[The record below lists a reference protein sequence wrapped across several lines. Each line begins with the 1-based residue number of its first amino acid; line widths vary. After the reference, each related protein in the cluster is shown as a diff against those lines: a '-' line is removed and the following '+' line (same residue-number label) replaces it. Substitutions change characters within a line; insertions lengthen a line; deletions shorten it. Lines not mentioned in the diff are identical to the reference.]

1 MGRCARAWLA
11 LWLLLAA
18 TAAHAEP
25 TLAATAAEAE
35 PPLAKRLE
43 AALSARALR
52 GAQLGALVVTR
63 EGGRVLYERAADR
76 GLVPASNQKILTA
89 IAALSVF
96 GPTHDFPIEVF
107 SEAAPD
113 AEGAVGTLFLR
124 PGGDPSLTSEDF
136 WRLAADLRK
145 AGVRRV
151 KGGVVIDDSAFD
163 TERWHPAWGPVS
175 ARAYHAPIAAF
186 TVNYGAF
193 AVDVQAGAGPG
204 DPVRVSVDPPV
215 PYLRLTNRATTGPP
229 RSRDSL
235 AVERS
240 AGDDHERVVVS
251 GIAVAG
257 SSGET
262 VYRSVLDPVAYA
274 SSVLR
279 AQLEANGIAVEGASR
294 RAGVPESAVPILTF
308 EGHSLARIVRL
319 CLKYSSNP
327 IAEGLVKAL
336 GARATG
342 DRGSWGNGIPAMAD
356 ALAAA
361 GLSTEGMA
369 IVDGSGLSY
378 DNRVSPRQMVA
389 ALRLADSSFAFGP
402 EFVSSLPIA
411 AGDGTLE
418 KRAAKAAN
426 AVRAKTGLLT
436 GVTALSGFAELADG
450 TQVVFSLIANGFRG
464 SAERAMDAVDSFVN
478 ALTTSSMPPESSGG

>member
-1 MGRCARAWLA
+1 MGRRAWTWLTFWLA
-11 LWLLLAA
+11 IAA

-25 TLAATAAEAE
+25 
-35 PPLAKRLE
+35 PLADRLD

-52 GAQLGALVVTR
+52 GAQLGALVVMR
-63 EGGRVLYERAADR
+63 DGGRVLYERSPDR

-96 GPTHDFPIEVF
+96 GPTHAFPVEVF

-113 AEGAVGTLFLR
+113 AEGAVGSLFVR
-124 PGGDPSLTSEDF
+124 GGGDPSLTSEDF

-151 KGGVVIDDSAFD
+151 NGGLAIDDSAFD
-163 TERWHPAWGPVS
+163 SDRWHPGWGPVS
-175 ARAYHAPIAAF
+175 ARAYHAPVGAF

-193 AVDVQAGAGPG
+193 AVAVQPGGEPG
-204 DPVRVSVDPPV
+204 DPVRVSVDPPI
-215 PYLRLTNRATTGPP
+215 PYLRVTNRATTGPP
-229 RSRDSL
+229 RARDSL
-235 AVERS
+235 TVERS
-240 AGDDHERVVVS
+240 AGGDHERVVVS
-251 GIAVAG
+251 GVAAAG
-257 SSGET
+257 GDPET

-279 AQLEANGIAVEGASR
+279 AQLEANGIAVEGAPR
-294 RAGVPESAVPILTF
+294 RAVVPESAVPVLTF
-308 EGHSLARIVRL
+308 DGNSVAQIVRL
-319 CLKYSSNP
+319 FLKYSNNA

-336 GARATG
+336 GARASG
-342 DRGSWGNGIPAMAD
+342 GKGSWRNGVPAMTQ
-356 ALAAA
+356 ALAEA
-361 GLSTEGMA
+361 GLSTEGMT

-378 DNRVSPRQMVA
+378 GNRVSPRQMVA
-389 ALRLADSSFAFGP
+389 ALRLADSSFRFGP
-402 EFVSSLPIA
+402 EFVASLPIA

-418 KRAAKAAN
+418 KRAAEAAH

-436 GVTALSGFAELADG
+436 RVTALSGFAELADG

-464 SAERAMDAVDSFVN
+464 SAEGAMDAVDGFVN
-478 ALTTSSMPPESSGG
+478 ALTTASIPAEQTPAEASDG

>member
-1 MGRCARAWLA
+1 MGRCARTWLA
-11 LWLLLAA
+11 LWLAIAA

-25 TLAATAAEAE
+25 
-35 PPLAKRLE
+35 PLADRLD
-43 AALSARALR
+43 AALSARALH
-52 GAQLGALVVTR
+52 GAKLGALVVTR
-63 EGGRVLYERAADR
+63 DGGRVLYERAADR

-96 GPTHDFPIEVF
+96 GPTHDFPVEVF

-113 AEGAVGTLFLR
+113 AAGSVGSLFLR
-124 PGGDPSLTSEDF
+124 AGGDPSLTSEDF

-151 KGGVVIDDSAFD
+151 RGGLVIDDSAFD
-163 TERWHPAWGPVS
+163 SDRWHPGWGPVS
-175 ARAYHAPIAAF
+175 ARAYHAPVGAF

-193 AVDVQAGAGPG
+193 SVEVQAGAQPG

-215 PYLRLTNRATTGPP
+215 PYLRMTNRATTGPP
-229 RSRDSL
+229 QARGSL
-235 AVERS
+235 TVERS
-240 AGDDHERVVVS
+240 AGGDYERVVVS
-251 GIAVAG
+251 GVAAAG
-257 SSGET
+257 GAGET
-262 VYRSVLDPVAYA
+262 VYRSVLDPVGYA

-279 AQLEANGIAVEGASR
+279 LQLEANGIAVNGVPR
-294 RAGVPESAVPILTF
+294 RAVVPESAVPLLTF
-308 EGHSLARIVRL
+308 DGRSVAQIVRL
-319 CLKYSSNP
+319 FLKYSNNA

-336 GARATG
+336 GAQATG
-342 DRGSWGNGIPAMAD
+342 GKGSWQNGVPAMKD

-361 GLSTEGMA
+361 GLSTEGMT

-389 ALRLADSSFAFGP
+389 ALRLADSSFRFGP
-402 EFVSSLPIA
+402 EFVASLPIA

-418 KRAAKAAN
+418 KRAAEAAD

-436 GVTALSGFAELADG
+436 RITALSGFAELADG
-450 TQVVFSLIANGFRG
+450 TQVVFSLIANGFG
-464 SAERAMDAVDSFVN
+464 SSAEGAMDAVDGFVN
-478 ALTTSSMPPESSGG
+478 ALTTASIPADPQPAEASGE

>member
-1 MGRCARAWLA
+1 MGRRARTWLA
-11 LWLLLAA
+11 FWLAIAA

-25 TLAATAAEAE
+25 
-35 PPLAKRLE
+35 PLADRLD

-63 EGGRVLYERAADR
+63 DGGRVLYERAADR

-96 GPTHDFPIEVF
+96 GPTHDFPVEVF

-113 AEGAVGTLFLR
+113 AEGSVGSLFLR
-124 PGGDPSLTSEDF
+124 AGGDPSLTSEDF

-151 KGGVVIDDSAFD
+151 RGGLVIDDSAFD
-163 TERWHPAWGPVS
+163 TDRWHPGWGPVS
-175 ARAYHAPIAAF
+175 ARAYHAPVGAF

-193 AVDVQAGAGPG
+193 SVAVQAGAQPG

-215 PYLRLTNRATTGPP
+215 SYLRVTNRATTGPP
-229 RSRDSL
+229 RARGSL
-235 AVERS
+235 TVERS
-240 AGDDHERVVVS
+240 AGGDHERVVVS
-251 GIAVAG
+251 GVAAAG
-257 SSGET
+257 GAGET

-279 AQLEANGIAVEGASR
+279 LQLEANGIAVNGVSR
-294 RAGVPESAVPILTF
+294 RAVVPESAVPLLTF
-308 EGHSLARIVRL
+308 DGRSMAQIVRL
-319 CLKYSSNP
+319 FLKYSNNA

-342 DRGSWGNGIPAMAD
+342 GKGSWRNGVPAMTD

-361 GLSTEGMA
+361 GLSTEGMT

-389 ALRLADSSFAFGP
+389 ALRLADSSFRFGP
-402 EFVSSLPIA
+402 EFVASLPIA

-418 KRAAKAAN
+418 KRAAEAAN

-436 GVTALSGFAELADG
+436 RVTALSGFAELADG
-450 TQVVFSLIANGFRG
+450 TQVVFSVIANGFRS
-464 SAERAMDAVDSFVN
+464 SAERAMDAVDGFVN
-478 ALTTSSMPPESSGG
+478 ALTTASISAEPAPAEAGDG